1 LHRYLDCNATYPQLK
16 VSLEAM
22 VAAANAAPG
31 NPSSLHWAGR
41 AARRIVDDARDQLA
55 AFVGTEAGSIV
66 YTSGGTEANN
76 IAIHS
81 VLSTSKP
88 GRIVTT
94 AIEHPAILKPLETF
108 VAANPEWELIKLR
121 PNSDGVVTGESMA
134 AAINEETRL
143 VCLMYANNESGAL
156 QPIEAV
162 AAICRNGSI
171 PMLVDAV
178 QMLGKKAVEF
188 DDLDIDFMS
197 LSAHKIGGPKG
208 VGALLVR
215 RGVKLRELAPG
226 GGQERGRRSGT
237 ENVPGIAGFS
247 AALGKVDFLS
257 CEPVRNLFEA
267 ELSKRLPRAEVVS
280 LQAMR
285 TPNTSLVILPGLD
298 GETLLMQLDLAGF
311 AVASGSACSSGKRE
325 PSHVLLAMGFS
336 ELKARSS
343 LRVSFGPENSSD
355 DALALVEALV
365 NADKRLKG
373 MAGIAA

>member
-1 LHRYLDCNATYPQLK
+1 MHRYLDCNATYPQLPI
-16 VSLEAM
+16 SLEAM
-22 VAAANAAPG
+22 VQAATAAPG

-41 AARRIVDDARDQLA
+41 AARRIVDDARDTLA
-55 AFVGTEAGSIV
+55 AFVGAELGSVV

-81 VLSTSKP
+81 VLSTANP

-94 AIEHPAILKPLETF
+94 AIEHPAILNPLETF
-108 VAANPEWELIKLR
+108 VAANPEWELVKLR
-121 PNSDGVVTGESMA
+121 PNRDGVVTADSVE
-134 AAINEETRL
+134 AAINDETRL
-143 VCLMYANNESGAL
+143 LCMMYANNESGAL
-156 QPIEAV
+156 QPVEEV
-162 AAICRNGSI
+162 AALCRNRSI

-178 QMLGKKAVEF
+178 QMLGKGRLRFNE
-188 DDLDIDFMS
+188 LGIDFMS
-197 LSAHKIGGPKG
+197 ISAHKIGGPKG

-215 RGVKLRELAPG
+215 RGVRLKELTPG

-237 ENVPGIAGFS
+237 ENVPAIAGFS
-247 AALGKVDFLS
+247 AALGQLDFS
-257 CEPVRNLFEA
+257 VCRPVRDLFEA
-267 ELSKRLPRAEVVS
+267 ELVEKLPYVEVVS
-280 LQAMR
+280 QCAVR

-325 PSHVLLAMGFS
+325 PSHVLLGMGYS

-343 LRVSFGPENSSD
+343 LRVSFAPDSSRE

-365 NADKRLKG
+365 GADKRLKG
-373 MAGIAA
+373 MAGITA

>member
-1 LHRYLDCNATYPQLK
+1 MT
-16 VSLEAM
+16 EAAM
-22 VAAANAAPG
+22 AAPG

-41 AARRIVDDARDQLA
+41 AARRIVDDARDRLA

-88 GRIVTT
+88 GRIITT
-94 AIEHPAILKPLETF
+94 AIEHPAVLKPLESF
-108 VAANPEWELIKLR
+108 VAGHPEWELVKVR
-121 PNSDGVVTGESMA
+121 PDVTGVVSVESLKA
-134 AAINEETRL
+134 VINDETRL
-143 VCLMYANNESGAL
+143 LCLMYANNESGAL
-156 QPIEAV
+156 QQVEEV
-162 AAICRNGSI
+162 AAICREKTV

-178 QMLGKKAVEF
+178 QMLGKKPLRF
-188 DDLDIDFMS
+188 NDLGIDFMS

-208 VGALLVR
+208 IGALLVR
-215 RGVKLRELAPG
+215 RGVKLSELTPG

-247 AALGKVDFLS
+247 AALGKVDFS
-257 CEPVRNLFEA
+257 GCEAVRDLFES
-267 ELSKRLPRAEVVS
+267 ELQKRMPRAEVV
-280 LQAMR
+280 AATAPR
-285 TPNTSLVILPGLD
+285 TANTSLVILPGLD

-325 PSHVLLAMGFS
+325 PSHVLLAMGAS

-343 LRVSFGPENSSD
+343 LRVSFGPDNGSD
-355 DALALVEALV
+355 DAIALVEALV
-365 NADKRLKG
+365 TADQRLKKMAG
-373 MAGIAA
+373 MAA